1 MKNTNKKKTIFQRI
15 WSGLKVGWNASM
27 LPNENKN

>member
-15 WSGLKVGWNASM
+15 WSGLKVGWNAPM
-27 LPNENKN
+27 LPKSV